1 MNSGALA
8 VIDSTADEALTI
20 AELRG
25 TIERQQ
31 REIEL
36 LNQKLQ
42 YLLHQRFGRKS
53 EQTDSRQGSLFDTA
67 EVEPEAEEPRSRP
80 NRLPAAKGDAVGRR
94 RTCRGCGSSTT

>member
-1 MNSGALA
+1 MISGALA
-8 VIDSTADEALTI
+8 VIDTATDEAVTL

-36 LNQKLQ
+36 LNQKLP

-53 EQTDSRQGSLFDTA
+53 EQTDSRQGSLFAPA
-67 EVEPEAEEPRSRP
+67 EVEPEATEPEVESRP
-80 NRLPAAKGDAVGRR
+80 PAARVGGVGRR
-94 RTCRGCGSSTT
+94 RTCRG